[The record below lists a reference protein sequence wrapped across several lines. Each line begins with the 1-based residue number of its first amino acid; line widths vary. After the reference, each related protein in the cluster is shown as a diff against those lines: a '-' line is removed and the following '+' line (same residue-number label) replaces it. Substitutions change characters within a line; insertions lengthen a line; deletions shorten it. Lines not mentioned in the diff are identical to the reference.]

1 MNLVQRSLAAL
12 RCARAAAAASSGSE
26 NGAGASAPGACL
38 PGLRGTGVRFTS
50 TLCARAGLSLAATF
64 AVSAITPV
72 KNHHFVQSSI
82 FGITKHP
89 YFE

>member
-12 RCARAAAAASSGSE
+12 RCARAAVAASSGSE

-72 KNHHFVQSSI
+72 TNHHFVQSSI